1 MQRETTRKTWRK
13 VGETPGRVVGA
24 AGAAG
29 GLNYY
34 EALRCAIKRY
44 TWTEER
50 RPPLQSGCSCSF
62 PFYGTLEAQPMEIEL
77 FAVETNRKQSNK
89 DQ

>member
-13 VGETPGRVVGA
+13 VGETPGRAVG

-29 GLNYY
+29 VLNYY

-44 TWTEER
+44 TWTQGGTSSF
-50 RPPLQSGCSCSF
+50 QSGCSCSF

-77 FAVETNRKQSNK
+77 FAVETNGKQSNK